1 MNEEVQPP
9 MRRIVNS
16 NIGVT
21 NIFEEKDVK
30 TTMMKTFDEL
40 VLQLR
45 KIETHFDERDC
56 SEIVMQ
62 TKQKYNEVM
71 EKTSQL
77 RDTLCDFDSKL
88 LDLQQLIYAFIAEP
102 IGL

>member
-1 MNEEVQPP
+1 MTIIDPTEFISEYRKQ
-9 MRRIVNS
+9 IA
-16 NIGVT
+16 
-21 NIFEEKDVK
+21 
-30 TTMMKTFDEL
+30 KTFDEL

-88 LDLQQLIYAFIAEP
+88 FDLQQLIYAIIAEP